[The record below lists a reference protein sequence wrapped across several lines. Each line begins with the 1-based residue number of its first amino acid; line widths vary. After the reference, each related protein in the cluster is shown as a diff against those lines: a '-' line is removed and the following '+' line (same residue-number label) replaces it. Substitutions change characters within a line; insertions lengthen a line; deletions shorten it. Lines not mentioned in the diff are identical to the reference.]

1 HLNLRKTNFYGS
13 LAPLGNLSKLNFL
26 DISYTKLDAD
36 IEFLPSSLETIIA
49 EGIPEIEKKMKVE
62 IGKTGSGKS
71 TLCDLLTAKTS
82 DSEKDKESSENTNKT
97 KEIQI
102 KELEQEFE
110 VNQGKKSKITYRI
123 IDTPSAFDIFSAS
136 SQKPLKTILEIFKV
150 GVNQILFV
158 IDGNFNQHD
167 MNIYNF
173 LRKETIFD
181 QDIVNYVTIVR
192 TNFNDFDNEE
202 KCKEDIKKSVK
213 KDSKLSELIEL
224 FQGRIIHVDNP
235 SVYKFKPKE
244 TIRDELISEL
254 RKIKDTTLA
263 VLVITLERLFVI
275 KDNTKKFVDNALI
288 ASGALLVNDTEN
300 LLENYHE
307 LSRMLKQIKER
318 EFGEVNRLVNNLRK
332 KTEEFLKKYSKSEK
346 EAISA
351 LELVEKKKELEKD
364 LSKEKSQLRE
374 IISTIK
380 TLENEVIECRQ
391 NISGKEEIIDE

>member
-1 HLNLRKTNFYGS
+1 MEIGFEPDNQSLKHLNLRKTNFYGS

-235 SVYKFKPKE
+235 SLEVKNKDELEFNKERRNKSRNKIVDHLNKNCQSVYKFKPKE

-275 KDNTKKFVDNALI
+275 KDNTKKFVD
-288 ASGALLVNDTEN
+288 
-300 LLENYHE
+300 
-307 LSRMLKQIKER
+307 K
-318 EFGEVNRLVNNLRK
+318 
-332 KTEEFLKKYSKSEK
+332 
-346 EAISA
+346 
-351 LELVEKKKELEKD
+351 
-364 LSKEKSQLRE
+364 
-374 IISTIK
+374 
-380 TLENEVIECRQ
+380 
-391 NISGKEEIIDE
+391 